1 MTNALCAVCAGFSD
15 AKTEDGDNKLKI
27 IKMLSTRRM
36 VDVDGRERK

>member
-1 MTNALCAVCAGFSD
+1 LCAVCAGFSD
-15 AKTEDGDNKLKI
+15 ASTEDADNKLKM

>member
-15 AKTEDGDNKLKI
+15 AKTEYADSKLKI
-27 IKMLSTRRM
+27 IEMLSTRRM